1 MIHVTMGEKKEFR
14 KSVDV
19 IKSYIGK
26 VVTADSWE
34 IGKSSGET
42 AHLQVFNSLAET
54 PRGQENCLSSI
65 IIGYS

>member
-1 MIHVTMGEKKEFR
+1 MIHVTMGEEKEFGE
-14 KSVDV
+14 SVDV
-19 IKSYIGK
+19 IQSSIGK
-26 VVTADSWE
+26 VITTDSWE

-65 IIGYS
+65 IIG